1 VVNRHAQQKLQ
12 DLVGQTVEILCTGPS
27 RHNDARL
34 TGRTR
39 GNKIAVFEGPA
50 DLAGQLVDIDVTDT
64 AGFTLYGAQP
74 RAAAS
79 TPAHLAV

>member
-1 VVNRHAQQKLQ
+1 M
-12 DLVGQTVEILCTGPS
+12 VGRTVEVLCTGPS

-50 DLAGQLVDIDVTDT
+50 DLAGQLVDVDLTDT
-64 AGFTLYGAQP
+64 AGFTLYAANP
-74 RAAAS
+74 RPAAS
-79 TPAHLAV
+79 TSADLAV